1 MNISKK
7 RILVV
12 EDEAIVALDICNRLG
27 HLGYELAGR
36 CASGEEAVD
45 LARSLHPDLVLMDI
59 MLEGEMD
66 GVEAAGRIRDLC
78 STPVVYLTAYADGD
92 TLKRAKVT
100 SPFGYIIKPFENRE
114 LQTTIEMALYKF
126 ETDARLVRSQKLL
139 ATTLQSLGEAVVTT
153 DADNKVRFLNPAAER
168 MLEYNLETAQ
178 GRFLADIVNLSCS
191 VPSLRPERSPLA
203 EAKLAPSIL
212 RTPSGRTL
220 PVETQSTPLMDDHG
234 RPLGSVLVIRDI
246 SDLVRANTAIEQNLA
261 NLRDTLEATVEALAV
276 TAEKRDPYTAGHQQR
291 VSSLAVAVARRL
303 GLEEDRVE
311 SVRVAGQLH
320 DIGKISVPAEI
331 LTKPTRLTPIEMQ
344 LVQIHPEVGYD
355 ILRNIPFPTP
365 VARFVRAHHERLDGS
380 GYPDRL
386 AGDAIPLEARILC
399 VADVVEAMSSHR
411 PYRPALGV
419 DRALEEVTR
428 NRGRLYD
435 KAVVDAC
442 VKVFEE
448 DSFSFD
454 GDGSGC

>member
-1 MNISKK
+1 MSTPKK

-45 LARSLHPDLVLMDI
+45 LAQNLRPDLVLMDI

-78 STPVVYLTAYADGD
+78 ATPVVYLTAYADGD

-126 ETDARLVRSQKLL
+126 ETDARLLRSQKLL
-139 ATTLQSLGEAVVTT
+139 STTLHSLGEAVVTT
-153 DADNKVRFLNPAAER
+153 DAEGKVRFLNPAAER
-168 MLEYNLETAQ
+168 MLEYGLETAQ
-178 GRFLADIVNLSCS
+178 GRFLADIVDISRAVSLARPDRPCLTGAALS
-191 VPSLRPERSPLA
+191 
-203 EAKLAPSIL
+203 PSIL
-212 RTPSGRTL
+212 NTPSGRTL
-220 PVETQSTPLMDDHG
+220 PVQTQATPLVDDHG
-234 RPLGSVLVIRDI
+234 RSMGSVLVIRDV

-291 VSSLAVAVARRL
+291 VSRLAVAVARRL
-303 GLEEDRVE
+303 GLEEDRIE
-311 SVRVAGQLH
+311 SVRVAGLLH

-355 ILRNIPFPTP
+355 ILRNIPFPAP

-380 GYPDRL
+380 GYPDHL
-386 AGDAIPLEARILC
+386 AGDAIDLEARILC

-428 NRGRLYD
+428 NQGRLYD

-448 DSFSFD
+448 GVFSLDDD
-454 GDGSGC
+454 GQA